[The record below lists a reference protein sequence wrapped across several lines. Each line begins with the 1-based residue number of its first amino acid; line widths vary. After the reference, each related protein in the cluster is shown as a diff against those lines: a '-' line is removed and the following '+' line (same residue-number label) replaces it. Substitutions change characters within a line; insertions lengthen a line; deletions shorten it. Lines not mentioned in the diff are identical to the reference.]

1 MRLGPGDQNK
11 INAVL
16 TDFSRICMSAI
27 LNSPVNVSPSW
38 KFGCTWL
45 EILALQLESVI
56 EGADATE
63 NEAVADFLRQT
74 LSGSMV
80 RYRQLKHVCNLL
92 LFCRLIKN

>member
-1 MRLGPGDQNK
+1 
-11 INAVL
+11 
-16 TDFSRICMSAI
+16 MSAI
-27 LNSPVNVSPSW
+27 LYSPDVKVNVSPSW

-56 EGADATE
+56 EGADATG

-80 RYRQLKHVCNLL
+80 RYRQLNHVCNSI
-92 LFCRLIKN
+92 LIAD